1 MTPAFTS
8 SSLNRPMSAS
18 SFSLGIMPA
27 SLFRV
32 AFTIT
37 MNRIVFSVGGKLLEL
52 ACHGSP
58 GHRPTVSRAGHG
70 QIDIA
75 VGQYM
80 ASARGA
86 TRMGLE
92 YVKRATKQP
101 ETESGA
107 AQRVAAEML
116 AAIESR
122 GEEAVREY
130 AATLDGWTGDI
141 VVPRDAIERR
151 TRDIPE
157 R

>member
-1 MTPAFTS
+1 
-8 SSLNRPMSAS
+8 
-18 SFSLGIMPA
+18 
-27 SLFRV
+27 
-32 AFTIT
+32 
-37 MNRIVFSVGGKLLEL
+37 
-52 ACHGSP
+52 
-58 GHRPTVSRAGHG
+58 
-70 QIDIA
+70 
-75 VGQYM
+75 
-80 ASARGA
+80 
-86 TRMGLE
+86 MGLE

-157 R
+157 RVRRDIEYATERVFFSTISARVWSIARGLTSATGVASFAGSAPKSLLIRSRNSGE